1 MRCIENILTD
11 VLCGRRI
18 KDNGIN
24 SAAGP
29 QREKKNLNVVMNW
42 VLYQTLKVQ
51 MVNKTDMNA
60 QDVY

>member
-24 SAAGP
+24 SPAGP
-29 QREKKNLNVVMNW
+29 QREKKKFECCDELGAIPSPEGTNGE
-42 VLYQTLKVQ
+42 
-51 MVNKTDMNA
+51 
-60 QDVY
+60 